1 MMIKTIPFAC
11 GIAATLLLQLG
22 GCVSAPAD
30 TTLSTLSKKTA
41 ISGMPMTAWFFYE
54 LQRDCT
60 SAGVPTILVTQHA
73 AHGEVV
79 TKEAD
84 HFPEFPSTN
93 PRSACNTKK
102 SPSAVI
108 VYTPADNY
116 VGLDQFSIKAVFH
129 GGQATEKKFVVTV
142 EAPPNTHAGAGR

>member
-1 MMIKTIPFAC
+1 MMIKTIPFASC
-11 GIAATLLLQLG
+11 IAAVLLLQLG
-22 GCVSAPAD
+22 GCVSTPTD
-30 TTLSTLSKKTA
+30 TTQATLSKKTA

-54 LQRDCT
+54 LQKDCT
-60 SAGVPTILVTQHA
+60 SAGVPTILVTKHA

-79 TKEAD
+79 SKKVD

-93 PRSACNTKK
+93 PRSACNTQK
-102 SPSAVI
+102 SPSAVV

-129 GGQATEKKFVVTV
+129 DGQAMGKTFVVTV
-142 EAPPNTHAGAGR
+142 EAPPNTHAGAGQ

>member
-1 MMIKTIPFAC
+1 MMTKTIPFAC
-11 GIAATLLLQLG
+11 GIGAALLLQLG
-22 GCVSAPAD
+22 GCVSAPAGS
-30 TTLSTLSKKTA
+30 TQSTLSKKTA

-54 LQRDCT
+54 MQRDCT
-60 SAGVPTILVTQHA
+60 SAGVPTILVTHHA

-79 TKEAD
+79 AKEVD

-93 PRSACNTKK
+93 PRSACNTQK
-102 SPSAVI
+102 SPSAVV

-129 GGQATEKKFVVTV
+129 GGQAIEKQFVVTV
-142 EAPPNTHAGAGR
+142 DAPPNGHAGAGQ